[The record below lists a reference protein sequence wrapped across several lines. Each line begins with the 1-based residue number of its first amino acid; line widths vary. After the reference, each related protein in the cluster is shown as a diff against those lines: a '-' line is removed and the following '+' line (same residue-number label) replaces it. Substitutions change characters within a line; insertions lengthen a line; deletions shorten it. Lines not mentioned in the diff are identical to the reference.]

1 MKAVKYV
8 LVTGAIAVTGAL
20 SLGAHAQSQPHSGAH
35 HGSSPSPAASAAPAA
50 AEMTEGEVRKVDKEN
65 KKITLKHGAI
75 KNLDMP
81 PMTMVFNVVDAS
93 LLDKVQAGDK
103 VRFTAS
109 NEAGKFTLVDLQP
122 VK

>member
-1 MKAVKYV
+1 MKIIKHV
-8 LVTGAIAVTGAL
+8 LW
-20 SLGAHAQSQPHSGAH
+20 
-35 HGSSPSPAASAAPAA
+35 AA
-50 AEMTEGEVRKVDKEN
+50 AIGAATTLPLTVLAQAATEAPGAAKAAAGEMTEAEVRKVDKEN

-81 PMTMVFNVVDAS
+81 PMTMVFGVSDAT
-93 LLDKVQAGDK
+93 LLEKVKAGDK

-109 NEAGKFTLVDLQP
+109 GEGGKYTVTELQP